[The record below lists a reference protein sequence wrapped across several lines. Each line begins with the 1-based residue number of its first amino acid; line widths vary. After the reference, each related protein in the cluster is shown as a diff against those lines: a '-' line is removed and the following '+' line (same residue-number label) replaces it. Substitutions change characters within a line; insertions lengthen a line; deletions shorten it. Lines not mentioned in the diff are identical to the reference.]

1 MNFKSVFHVIA
12 RLLGVVGLLMGVCGV
27 VSYLLGDP
35 KLAWSSLGISSAGTL
50 VSAMLLWVLT
60 RNKRVLSRRDGLGV
74 VAFGWLFAG
83 IAGAV
88 PYLLSGVISSP
99 ISALFETVSGMT
111 TTGATVIPV
120 LEGVPKGILLWRAMS
135 QFIGGMGVLI
145 LVVAILP
152 FAGAG
157 GMQLYRAEMPGPTKD
172 RIEPRVAST
181 AKMLW
186 GVYVLL
192 TVLLM
197 FLLWLGDMSW
207 FDSVC
212 HSFTTMATGG
222 FSTRTASI
230 AAFNSV
236 YIESVLLIFMLLAG
250 INFSLHYR
258 VLRGELSSWWKD
270 GEFRFFLG
278 VFLVASLVGTV
289 ILHQARAATDFGWSS
304 AFREVSFTCASI
316 MTTTGYVTG
325 DYEKWPILIKGMLI
339 LLMIM
344 GGCAGSTAGAIKA
357 GRIQVMLKA
366 IFREIRLFMQP
377 KAVIPIRMN
386 RKFLSDEILQA
397 ILSFVALYLF
407 VMLLGVLAMMSFTP
421 NIQTAVSSVI
431 ACMGNVGPGFSA
443 VGATTNY
450 SCIPDAGKTILTAL
464 MLVGRLELYTVLA
477 IFMPAF
483 WRK

>member
-1 MNFKSVFHVIA
+1 MNLRSVFHVIA
-12 RLLGVVGLLMGVCGV
+12 RLLGVVGLLMGVCGGA
-27 VSYLLGDP
+27 SFLLGDP
-35 KLAWSSLGISSAGTL
+35 RLAWSSLGISS
-50 VSAMLLWVLT
+50 VSALAAAVLLWSLT

-74 VAFGWLFAG
+74 VAFGWLAAGFAG
-83 IAGAV
+83 AL
-88 PYLLSGVISSP
+88 PYVLSGVIPSP
-99 ISALFETVSGMT
+99 VAAVFETVSGIT

-197 FLLWLGDMSW
+197 VLLWLGGMGW

-212 HSFTTMATGG
+212 HAFTTMATGG

-230 AAFNSV
+230 SAFNSV
-236 YIESVLLIFMLLAG
+236 YIEGILIVFMLLAG

-258 VLRGELSSWWKD
+258 VLRGEISSWWRD

-278 VFLVASLVGTV
+278 VFLVSALVGTAV
-289 ILHQARAATDFGWSS
+289 LHHARAAADFGWSS

-325 DYEKWPILIKGMLI
+325 DYEKWPLLIKGMLI
-339 LLMIM
+339 LLMMM
-344 GGCAGSTAGAIKA
+344 GGCAGSTAGAIKV
-357 GRIQVMLKA
+357 GRVQVMLKA
-366 IFREIRLFMQP
+366 ISREIRLFMQP
-377 KAVIPIRMN
+377 NAVIPVRMG

-407 VMLLGVLAMMSFTP
+407 IMLVGVLAMIPFTP
-421 NIQTAVSSVI
+421 NIQSAVSSVI

-443 VGATTNY
+443 VGATSTY
-450 SCIPDAGKTILTAL
+450 ASIPDAGQMILTAL